1 MCVQFFFPGA
11 LVVPSVRGRCDR
23 LLQPSRPTM
32 TSLLLCF
39 LPHVTGWTL
48 PTVEPSSAASYRAV
62 RSAVARMQYGY
73 MDQQQ
78 NYQQSYG
85 GVQWRID
92 SSYGVQAMPQF
103 RFPALPKYWALPY
116 TVRNGEDQVL
126 SRWNMMSE
134 ALTVSR
140 VQCMVRV
147 LADGTPT
154 LVGCGKAPSLFR
166 AFGGPWSPLY
176 KGESVLL
183 SDGLQVSLDCNDPE
197 GAVLPASTRA
207 EAGRAATTSRATH
220 SRAATRAGP
229 RRSTRRAGRRTT

>member
-1 MCVQFFFPGA
+1 MFRVQFFFPGA
-11 LVVPSVRGRCDR
+11 LVVPSV
-23 LLQPSRPTM
+23 
-32 TSLLLCF
+32 
-39 LPHVTGWTL
+39 GWTL

-92 SSYGVQAMPQF
+92 ASYGVQAMPQF

-126 SRWNMMSE
+126 SRWNMMNE

-154 LVGCGKAPSLFR
+154 LVGCGKAPSLYR

-183 SDGLQVSLDCNDPE
+183 SDGLQVSLDCNNPE
-197 GAVLPASTRA
+197 GAVFTCFDESGGRQGGYDQQGYTQQGGYQGWTSAVDPASGQTYYVND
-207 EAGRAATTSRATH
+207 ETGQSQWD
-220 SRAATRAGP
+220 P
-229 RRSTRRAGRRTT
+229 PW

>member
-1 MCVQFFFPGA
+1 
-11 LVVPSVRGRCDR
+11 
-23 LLQPSRPTM
+23 
-32 TSLLLCF
+32 
-39 LPHVTGWTL
+39 
-48 PTVEPSSAASYRAV
+48 
-62 RSAVARMQYGY
+62 

-92 SSYGVQAMPQF
+92 ASYGVQAMPQF

-126 SRWNMMSE
+126 SRWNMMNE

-183 SDGLQVSLDCNDPE
+183 SDGLQVSLDCNNLLRRERRP
-197 GAVLPASTRA
+197 
-207 EAGRAATTSRATH
+207 AGRLRP
-220 SRAATRAGP
+220 AGLHTAGRLP
-229 RRSTRRAGRRTT
+229 GLDLGGRPGERAGRTT